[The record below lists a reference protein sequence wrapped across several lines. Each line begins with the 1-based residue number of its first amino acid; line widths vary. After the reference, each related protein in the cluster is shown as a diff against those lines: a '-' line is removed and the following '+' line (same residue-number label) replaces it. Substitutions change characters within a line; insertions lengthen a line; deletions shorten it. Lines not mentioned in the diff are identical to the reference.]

1 MVGFYERST
10 ILSRKKERFTDF
22 NTLNTWLTAQGSS
35 FGRMIPLYSIGS
47 DGNDSNIIGHWGYD
61 SDGKIVPVG
70 VIRFDRITD
79 GGHAIIESV
88 TDGTTAVVKT
98 DPASTLPAS
107 GQALAFD
114 LSAGT
119 NLYSGINFSIAD
131 TTLTL
136 PDTTGLA
143 AGDVIYAQGRSEFTW
158 GSGSAFDFHPRENCT
173 SFISGSAKG
182 IYVSGSVYPVKPL
195 KANCL
200 GLYRYSG
207 FSGSLD
213 SYTISQVTSSIA
225 FGWHTPNN
233 VFYAVGCALG
243 DAGQIRGT
251 NYTNTSWGNISSWS
265 GINLSI
271 SRGFTGMVM
280 GRRVTSAEDQMIIA
294 FGNVESTYSIANV
307 PFARALYT
315 NLLNTAPC
323 FLSAEPTVFKLLR
336 C

>member
-1 MVGFYERST
+1 MPGFYERST
-10 ILSRKKERFTDF
+10 ILSRQKERFTDYT
-22 NTLNTWLTAQGSS
+22 TLYNYLVSKGSS
-35 FGRMIPLYSIGS
+35 FGRALPVYAIGS

-61 SDGKIVPVG
+61 SEGKIVPMG

-79 GGHAIIESV
+79 GGHAIVDSV
-88 TDGTTAVVKT
+88 TDGTTVVVKT
-98 DPASTLPAS
+98 DPISTLPAS

-143 AGDVIYAQGRSEFTW
+143 AGDIIYAQGRSEFTW

-173 SFISGSAKG
+173 SFVSGSG
-182 IYVSGSVYPVKPL
+182 HGLYVSGSVYPVKPL

-213 SYTISQVTSSIA
+213 SYSISQVTSSIA

-243 DAGQIRGT
+243 DAGAIRGT
-251 NYTNTSWGNISSWS
+251 NYTNASWGNITSWS
-265 GINLSI
+265 GLNLAISPGFDGMAI
-271 SRGFTGMVM
+271 SRRT
-280 GRRVTSAEDQMIIA
+280 TSSEDVITFA
-294 FGNVESTYSIANV
+294 FGDVEASYSIPTV
-307 PFARALYT
+307 VYVRALYA

-323 FLSAEPTVFKLLR
+323 FLAAEQTVFKLLR